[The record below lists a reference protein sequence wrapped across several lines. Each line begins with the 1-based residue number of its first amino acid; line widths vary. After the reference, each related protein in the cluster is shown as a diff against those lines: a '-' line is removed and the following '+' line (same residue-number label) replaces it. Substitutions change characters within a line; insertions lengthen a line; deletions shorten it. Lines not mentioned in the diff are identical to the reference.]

1 MDGFL
6 ILVIYWSLNGQQ
18 HITLGGMAPTQVA
31 CEKYAAEGV
40 RHFTGQGAIGAYARC
55 VPLESP
61 PAGLPEFIQQPK
73 PGPAA

>member
-18 HITLGGMAPTQVA
+18 HITLGGMAPTQIT
-31 CEKYAAEGV
+31 CERYGEEGV
-40 RHFTGQGAIGAYARC
+40 KKFTGQGAIGAYVRC
-55 VPLESP
+55 VALEP
-61 PAGLPEFIQQPK
+61 KPEGLPEFLQQPK